1 MRLYK
6 YLASWE
12 EAKLITAKQSAAIWA
27 FEQNKGCGRARLA
40 FLLLGVF
47 CIGLGIIGLIAANWQ
62 QIPDLV
68 KLICCF
74 TLLAVVLSTAYGA
87 DTRQKETVFELMLL
101 AGFMMVGATIG
112 LVSQIYHLPADVD
125 KGLLTWAFISLPLVV
140 LSGRLVL
147 PLLWIPVLLGGWPL
161 WQMLEP
167 FFDWWQTMPYAG
179 TLVAGAF
186 FAVLAGAAR
195 FVQKTFPEIALSK
208 AVFVWSLFAL
218 YLSFIIGDVLIRDE
232 WGASTGVTLVK
243 SLLLML
249 PFIGVMTYISYATD
263 HLKSFYAN
271 VVFGGCYFF
280 SLYLTT
286 FYSLATTGA
295 GLIVSG
301 LLIIGF
307 ALMFH
312 KICVVVRAVKGKAFS

>member
-6 YLASWE
+6 HLALWE
-12 EAKLITAKQSAAIWA
+12 EAKLITAKQSAAIWE

-40 FLLLGVF
+40 FLLLGIF
-47 CIGLGIIGLIAANWQ
+47 CIGLGLIGLIASNWQ
-62 QIPDLV
+62 AIPDSV
-68 KLICCF
+68 KLIGCF

-87 DTRQKETVFELMLL
+87 DTRQKETVFEMMLF
-101 AGFMMVGATIG
+101 AGFIMVGATIG
-112 LVSQIYHLPADVD
+112 LVSQIYHLPADID

-140 LSGRLVL
+140 LSGRLAL

-167 FFDWWQTMPYAG
+167 FFDWWETMPYIG
-179 TLVAGAF
+179 TLVAGGF
-186 FAVLAGAAR
+186 FAVLAGAAW
-195 FVQKTFPEIALSK
+195 FVQKIYPECALSK

-218 YLSFIIGDVLIRDE
+218 YLSFILGDILIRNMPT
-232 WGASTGVTLVK
+232 STGVGLVK

-249 PFIGVMTYISYATD
+249 PFIGAMTYISYATD

-271 VVFGGCYFF
+271 VILGGCYFF
-280 SLYLTT
+280 SLYLTA
-286 FYSLATTGA
+286 FYSLATTGI
-295 GLIVSG
+295 GLIISG

-312 KICVVVRAVKGKAFS
+312 KICVVVRVVKGKALS